1 MESSASQNTPQWS
14 ARQVVHATLFVVFIL
29 VLFLLLYRFSNIIFI
44 LLISIVL
51 STGIRPAVTKMNR
64 HGLPRSG
71 GVILLYL
78 LGISLAVM
86 LVIFTFPIIVEQI
99 TDISRELPTYYGNFR
114 SALFQSSSHILTLIA
129 TQLPSELWMLT
140 SNFSGVNGEPLT
152 QVASP
157 IYYVGLFTRGAFTFT
172 AILFLGFYW
181 TLEGERSVRSLLLW
195 VPMNR
200 RDQIREF
207 IAEVEDKV
215 GRFILGQSILCLTI
229 GAMALVAYLLIGL
242 PYALVLAI
250 IAAIMEAVPIVGP
263 ALGAIP
269 ALLVAFSF
277 DPSKTIWVILAT
289 ILIQGLENYL
299 LVPRVMKRSLGVNPL
314 VVLLTI
320 AAFSS
325 LLGLVGAILSIPIA
339 AVIQLSIDRFII
351 KPAASDIHT
360 SDGRGQV
367 SLLRYE
373 AQNLAQD
380 MRKQL
385 RQDEQEETSTDDM
398 VDSLEA
404 IARDLDQL
412 LAESEQRMSEN

>member
-1 MESSASQNTPQWS
+1 
-14 ARQVVHATLFVVFIL
+14 L
-29 VLFLLLYRFSNIIFI
+29 
-44 LLISIVL
+44 
-51 STGIRPAVTKMNR
+51 
-64 HGLPRSG
+64 
-71 GVILLYL
+71 
-78 LGISLAVM
+78 
-86 LVIFTFPIIVEQI
+86 
-99 TDISRELPTYYGNFR
+99 
-114 SALFQSSSHILTLIA
+114 
-129 TQLPSELWMLT
+129 
-140 SNFSGVNGEPLT
+140 
-152 QVASP
+152 
-157 IYYVGLFTRGAFTFT
+157 T

-207 IAEVEDKV
+207 IADVEDKV
-215 GRFILGQSILCLTI
+215 GRFIFGQSILCLTI
-229 GAMALVAYLLIGL
+229 GAMALAAYQLIGL

-277 DPSKTIWVILAT
+277 DPAKTIWVILAT
-289 ILIQGLENYL
+289 LLIQGLENYL

-325 LLGLVGAILSIPIA
+325 LLGLGGAILSIPIA
-339 AVIQLSIDRFII
+339 AVIQLTIDRFII
-351 KPAASDIHT
+351 KPAASDSHT

-385 RQDEQEETSTDDM
+385 RQDEQVETSTDDM

-412 LAESEQRMSEN
+412 LAETEQRMSEN